1 MRVGCA
7 LRRVEIHR
15 NIDMAAA
22 RCDAFHSIAISGMAA
37 ARHHSR
43 VEGSS
48 MQDLASARIG
58 VIGLGYVGLPL
69 AVEFGKQFDTLGYD
83 IDAGRIAAL
92 HDSTDHNREITDEE
106 LTASVHLRLSASLDD
121 LRDRSVY
128 IVTVP
133 TPIDEHKRPDFSPL
147 IDASRSIGSVL
158 ARGDVVIYESTVYPG
173 ATEEIC
179 VPELERSSGLR
190 FNEDFFV
197 GYSPE
202 RINPGDRKRRLVD
215 IPKVTSGSTPEAA
228 EFIDALYRSIITAGT
243 HKAPSLQVAE
253 AAKVVE
259 NTQRD
264 ANIALINEF
273 ALIFHRLGIDTTEV
287 LEAAG
292 TKWNFLPFRP
302 GLVGGHCIGVDPYY
316 LIQKAQSAGYYPD
329 ILLAC
334 RRINDAMG
342 RHVAAAVI
350 KLMIQRGMTVA
361 GARILILGI
370 TFKENCPDLRNTR
383 VIDLAREFGDYGAVV
398 DIHDPWADAAQ
409 AMQEYGVALVAQ
421 PEPGCYDAIVV
432 AVAHEEFRML
442 GVEGLRRLANGRA
455 VIYDIKGMFPKE
467 AIDARL

>member
-1 MRVGCA
+1 MR
-7 LRRVEIHR
+7 E
-15 NIDMAAA
+15 
-22 RCDAFHSIAISGMAA
+22 
-37 ARHHSR
+37 
-43 VEGSS
+43 
-48 MQDLASARIG
+48 LANARIG

-69 AVEFGKQFDTLGYD
+69 AVEFGKQYDTIGFD
-83 IDAGRIAAL
+83 IDADRIAAL
-92 HDSTDHNREITDEE
+92 RGDKGDRNREVDAAE
-106 LTASVHLRLSASLDD
+106 LSSAVHLRFSASLGD
-121 LRDRSVY
+121 LRDCNVY

-133 TPIDEHKRPDFSPL
+133 TPINEHKHPDFTPL
-147 IDASRSIGSVL
+147 ILASRGIGSL
-158 ARGDVVIYESTVYPG
+158 LKRGDVVIYESTVYPG

-179 VPELERSSGLR
+179 VPEIERTSAMV
-190 FNEDFFV
+190 FNRDFFV

-228 EFIDALYRSIITAGT
+228 DFVDSLYRSIITAGT
-243 HKAPSLQVAE
+243 HKASSLKVAE

-342 RHVAAAVI
+342 QHIAAEVI
-350 KLMIQRGMTVA
+350 KLMIQRGLAVA
-361 GARILILGI
+361 GARILLLGI

-383 VIDLAREFGDYGAVV
+383 VIDLAREFSDYGAIV
-398 DIHDPWADAAQ
+398 DIHDPWADPIVAAD
-409 AMQEYGVALVAQ
+409 EYGVQLLVQ
-421 PEPGCYDAIVV
+421 PPQAGAYDAIVV
-432 AVAHEEFRML
+432 AVAHDQFRAL
-442 GVEGLRRLANGRA
+442 GAEGLRRLGNGRA
-455 VIYDIKGMFPKE
+455 VIYDIKGIFPKD
-467 AIDARL
+467 AVDARL

>member
-1 MRVGCA
+1 MAMR
-7 LRRVEIHR
+7 
-15 NIDMAAA
+15 D
-22 RCDAFHSIAISGMAA
+22 SGSE
-37 ARHHSR
+37 R
-43 VEGSS
+43 
-48 MQDLASARIG
+48 LASARIG

-69 AVEFGKQFDTLGYD
+69 AVEFGKQYDTLGYD
-83 IDAGRIAAL
+83 IDAARIEAVRQGG
-92 HDSTDHNREITDEE
+92 DRNREVSQADLAAATR
-106 LTASVHLRLSASLDD
+106 LRLSTSLDD
-121 LRDRSVY
+121 LRDRNVY

-133 TPIDEHKRPDFSPL
+133 TPINEHKHPDFTPL
-147 IDASRSIGSVL
+147 IQASGNIGSVL
-158 ARGDVVIYESTVYPG
+158 KRGDVVIYESTVYPG

-179 VPELERSSGLR
+179 VPELERVSGMI
-190 FNEDFFV
+190 FNTDFFV

-202 RINPGDRKRRLVD
+202 RINPGDQQRRLVD

-228 EFIDALYRSIITAGT
+228 DFVDALYRSIITAGT
-243 HKAPSLQVAE
+243 HKAPSLKVAE

-273 ALIFHRLGIDTTEV
+273 ALIFHRLGIDTNEV

-342 RHVAAAVI
+342 QHIASEVI
-350 KLMIQRGMTVA
+350 KLMIQRGIAVA
-361 GARILILGI
+361 GARILLLGI

-383 VIDLAREFGDYGAVV
+383 VIDLAREFSDYGARV
-398 DIHDPWADAAQ
+398 DIYDPWADVAQ
-409 AMQEYGVALVAQ
+409 AAHEYGVELLA
-421 PEPGCYDAIVV
+421 EPPQAGAYDAIVV
-432 AVAHEEFRML
+432 AVAHDEFRAL
-442 GVEGLRRLANGRA
+442 GVDGLRRLANGRA
-455 VIYDIKGMFPKE
+455 VIYDIKGLFPKG
-467 AIDARL
+467 AVDARL